1 MPRIGDRVRVRANG
15 RTATI
20 RGVREDDRT
29 DQYAILY
36 DDQPQTAGRRPDD
49 PAPDQVG
56 DTWLTA
62 DALDVIS

>member
-36 DDQPQTAGRRPDD
+36 DDRPGAAGQRPDD
-49 PAPDQVG
+49 PAPDQVA
-56 DTWLTA
+56 DTWLAA
-62 DALDVIS
+62 DALEVIS